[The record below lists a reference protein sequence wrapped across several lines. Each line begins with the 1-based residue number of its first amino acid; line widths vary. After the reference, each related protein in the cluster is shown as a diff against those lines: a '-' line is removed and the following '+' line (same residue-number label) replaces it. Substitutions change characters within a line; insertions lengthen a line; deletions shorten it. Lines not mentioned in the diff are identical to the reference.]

1 MFVLVE
7 LKNLTEINSQ
17 KNFNFFSNIPPTS
30 FISGGTEQ
38 FIEIKFFTEKNP
50 QMSYKMNCGKMNILS
65 IQTVFL

>member
-30 FISGGTEQ
+30 FISGRTEQ
-38 FIEIKFFTEKNP
+38 FIEIKFFTEKKP
-50 QMSYKMNCGKMNILS
+50 SDEL
-65 IQTVFL
+65 